1 MHDAPITTER
11 LALRPWRADDQ
22 APFAEMNADPEVMQ
36 HFEAPLTREESDRFA
51 DHIEERLSVN
61 GYGLWAAERR
71 DTNEFIG
78 FVGLA
83 PVPFEAHFTPAV
95 EVGWRLAR
103 PHWGLG
109 YASEGGAAA
118 VAFGLDRAGLD
129 EIVSFAVPAN
139 ARSIAVMERIGMTH
153 DPIDDF
159 DHPRFPEG
167 HRLCRHVLYRIGG
180 TSTF

>member
-1 MHDAPITTER
+1 MSDASITTDR
-11 LALRPWRADDQ
+11 LLLRLWNPDDR
-22 APFAEMNADPEVMQ
+22 APFADLNADPEVMQ

-51 DHIEERLSVN
+51 NYIEERLSDI
-61 GYGLWAAERR
+61 GYGLWAAERL

-78 FVGLA
+78 FIGLA
-83 PVPFEAHFTPAV
+83 PVSFTAHFTPAV

-118 VAFGLDRAGLD
+118 VEFGLDRAGLN
-129 EIVSFAVPAN
+129 EIVSLAVPAN

-159 DHPRFPEG
+159 DHPRVAEG
-167 HRLCRHVLYRIGG
+167 HRLRRHVLYRIGG
-180 TSTF
+180 